1 MQTNGDQLSVIFNN
15 NIVKYD
21 YVPAK
26 WYDYQDGKTCY
37 LVNLINP
44 FKGL

>member
-1 MQTNGDQLSVIFNN
+1 MWIFSKLAIYPLSHVQTNGDQLSVIFNN

-26 WYDYQDGKTCY
+26 WYDY
-37 LVNLINP
+37 
-44 FKGL
+44 